1 MKNETNPPSPEA
13 YELPEDALSEVSGGT
28 AGVETDALPLLGCK
42 TCSCETRHRK
52 LPDSFSWQCTSC
64 GSVFYYLNQ
73 IVISE

>member
-28 AGVETDALPLLGCK
+28 AGVETDALPLFSCK
-42 TCSCETRHRK
+42 TCGCETRHRK

-64 GSVFYYLNQ
+64 GSVFYYLTQ
-73 IVISE
+73 TFLSE